1 MNQLGGVIVV
11 KIICSGL
18 QNGATLSL
26 CFPVHAYTLM
36 TVCLFVYLC
45 MHLCCLSPYLTLF
58 LLYDNIVLL
67 FLKLPVSLVVCTV
80 RICASTFF
88 PSTRFISL
96 YILLCNAR
104 DDDLILIRCNL
115 IYSITQHRSNMLQL
129 ISYRR
134 RHLMWHQVRHW
145 QAHHCL
151 VNVGILLVTQRQ
163 RSAALRCRACYV
175 CACTHS
181 YAQHLL
187 LDVYC
192 WWTHHGVQLIF
203 LSVCWVMQLYEYWV
217 M

>member
-134 RHLMWHQVRHW
+134 RHLM
-145 QAHHCL
+145 
-151 VNVGILLVTQRQ
+151 
-163 RSAALRCRACYV
+163 
-175 CACTHS
+175 
-181 YAQHLL
+181 
-187 LDVYC
+187 
-192 WWTHHGVQLIF
+192 
-203 LSVCWVMQLYEYWV
+203 
-217 M
+217 